1 MTTNGA
7 ETDALR
13 AQPERM
19 LLLAA
24 VPCALE
30 VATIAGAAPFVFPSL
45 GFDARWGLA
54 LGFVLADV
62 SPAVCVPLLLDLQ
75 VVGGVGGSPGG
86 GSGGGPGRVYRHAT
100 NNSHRVPRGE
110 GGFNEH
116 IGCTAESEP
125 LTPTTPTVVECE
137 CVATASADLQHEGV
151 GAASP
156 TPDDNPLSNSDSVPP
171 VSL

>member
-75 VVGGVGGSPGG
+75 VGGWCRWWSRWWFRWCSRQGLQARHQQQSSSAEGG
-86 GSGGGPGRVYRHAT
+86 GGIQRAHWLYRRVRTTHT
-100 NNSHRVPRGE
+100 NNTDSRRVRVRGDR
-110 GGFNEH
+110 
-116 IGCTAESEP
+116 ISRS
-125 LTPTTPTVVECE
+125 
-137 CVATASADLQHEGV
+137 SA
-151 GAASP
+151 
-156 TPDDNPLSNSDSVPP
+156 
-171 VSL
+171 

>member
-75 VVGGVGGSPGG
+75 VVGGVGGGPGG
-86 GSGGGPGRVYRHAT
+86 GSGGAPGRVSRQGLQARHQQQSSSAEGGGGIQRAHWLYRRVRTTHT
-100 NNSHRVPRGE
+100 NNIDIRRVRVRGDR
-110 GGFNEH
+110 
-116 IGCTAESEP
+116 ISRS
-125 LTPTTPTVVECE
+125 
-137 CVATASADLQHEGV
+137 SA
-151 GAASP
+151 
-156 TPDDNPLSNSDSVPP
+156 
-171 VSL
+171 